1 MTAEGNTTIKKLMDL
16 FHESRSK
23 GEWVNLSMESKDG
36 KDSFTLSIEHPSGG
50 PPGHA
55 RTWPPG
61 SRPPWTWRQPRP
73 WTPQRKRKSPSQWKR
88 DQKRRQDFLDKKAA
102 KSSSADEKEK
112 VDSTANNVTVEELV
126 DEINLTEIPATVQEE
141 KVGSGL
147 FKIIGE
153 YRDPKFKPFSVVEPE
168 KEVKVLWEKIK
179 TENETKG
186 IKEIGE
192 GSTCFEHFYEFW
204 GTWKV
209 EKPKRNIIEFLK
221 SSENWPQG
229 IKILEVNSD

>member
-1 MTAEGNTTIKKLMDL
+1 MTAEGTTTIKKLMEL

-36 KDSFTLSIEHPSGG
+36 KDSFTLYIEHPSGG
-50 PPGHA
+50 PAGQA
-55 RTWPPG
+55 RTWATG

-88 DQKRRQDFLDKKAA
+88 DQKRQQDFLDKKAA
-102 KSSSADEKEK
+102 KSFASADEKEK
-112 VDSTANNVTVEELV
+112 VDIAKKVTVVDLV
-126 DEINLTEIPATVQEE
+126 DEINLTKIPASVQEE
-141 KVGSGL
+141 VESDL

-153 YRDPKFKPFSVVEPE
+153 YRDPNFKPFSVVEPE
-168 KEVKVLWEKIK
+168 KELKVLWEKIK
-179 TENETKG
+179 TENEAKG

-209 EKPKRNIIEFLK
+209 EKPRRNILEFLK
-221 SSENWPQG
+221 SSENWPKG
-229 IKILEVNSD
+229 IKILEVNPD